1 MFSLADIL
9 GSTNKCYQDIR
20 CKFFFLFISR
30 EPTSDL
36 QITAY
41 KSWSAHAQCRPTI
54 IRPDIIPLMRKWNH
68 AFLLLAIALAW
79 KWQIVSLL
87 RRYSLKNKLVDR
99 MTKLFSVNL
108 YSCLCLTVFLGKSSV
123 FSSVKFPPFSP
134 APAKTTKLTEPRSLG
149 LLGWREICCISIY
162 RIGEFQFS
170 RVWLAPVTRN
180 ILGYSLFCDRS
191 QDKFER

>member
-1 MFSLADIL
+1 
-9 GSTNKCYQDIR
+9 
-20 CKFFFLFISR
+20 
-30 EPTSDL
+30 
-36 QITAY
+36 
-41 KSWSAHAQCRPTI
+41 
-54 IRPDIIPLMRKWNH
+54 MRKWNH

-123 FSSVKFPPFSP
+123 FSSVIFPPFSP
-134 APAKTTKLTEPRSLG
+134 APANSTKLTEPRSLG

-180 ILGYSLFCDRS
+180 ILGYSLFCGATGAKINLSDKRS
-191 QDKFER
+191 SRTNKYQESDELWLVGVSWEVENYFHAELYLQQNHKNAFEKILERFVNCKQTSY